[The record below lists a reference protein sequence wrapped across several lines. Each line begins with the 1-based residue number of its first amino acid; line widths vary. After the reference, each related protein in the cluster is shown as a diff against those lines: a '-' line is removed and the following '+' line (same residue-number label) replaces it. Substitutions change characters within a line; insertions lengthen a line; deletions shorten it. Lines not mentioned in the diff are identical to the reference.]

1 MQILL
6 ISVLVKFGHSAQYEV
21 TEEACANDL
30 LFISSAEECEAA
42 ANALGITWNS
52 CCQNNNNLPY
62 GCLKRSDNDV
72 IWNGNANTPNQF
84 PCTVA
89 GNCDHGMRWAVCRS
103 VWYEVTEDA
112 CADDLFISSAED
124 CEAAANAL
132 DIQWNSCCQNNDNL
146 PYGCLKRSDND
157 VIWNGNANTP
167 NQFPCTVAGNCDHG
181 MRWAVCDKGVDDST
195 FESEAHKTCCLDGWD
210 QGTDCQHGCWNCAC
224 SDGTAQCGCIN
235 LDNVDEAD
243 YYPPTGLG
251 DAESAHWI
259 AAGNPSNSLWSGI
272 PTQECVADSSV
283 QAPQGTSYGADIAVS
298 CCSESGS
305 GVRKF
310 DGDCFQAVTFEE
322 AESMCN
328 DNGYR
333 LCTLTEM
340 MDKVTKGA
348 GCSHDARYN
357 WVSDECDV
365 GTDAAVFGFEYEPE
379 QLPWTVTLSGKDLLI
394 LLLVAIN
401 MVSIV
406 AVCCVCA
413 RTKGSRNGTTKY
425 KVVRMV
431 GDSEMDSEEIAL
443 QR

>member
-1 MQILL
+1 
-6 ISVLVKFGHSAQYEV
+6 
-21 TEEACANDL
+21 
-30 LFISSAEECEAA
+30 
-42 ANALGITWNS
+42 
-52 CCQNNNNLPY
+52 
-62 GCLKRSDNDV
+62 LKRSDNDV

-167 NQFPCTVAGNCDHG
+167 NRFPCTVAGNCDHG
-181 MRWAVCDKGVDDST
+181 MRWAVCAKGDDSI

-210 QGTDCQHGCWNCAC
+210 QGTDCQHGCWGCTC
-224 SDGTAQCGCIN
+224 SDGTSQCGCVH

-251 DAESAHWI
+251 DA
-259 AAGNPSNSLWSGI
+259 
-272 PTQECVADSSV
+272 
-283 QAPQGTSYGADIAVS
+283 
-298 CCSESGS
+298 
-305 GVRKF
+305 
-310 DGDCFQAVTFEE
+310 
-322 AESMCN
+322 
-328 DNGYR
+328 
-333 LCTLTEM
+333 
-340 MDKVTKGA
+340 
-348 GCSHDARYN
+348 
-357 WVSDECDV
+357 
-365 GTDAAVFGFEYEPE
+365 DAAVFGFEYEPE